1 MRSLRTAVLL
11 VVLALSVAV
20 GLATC
25 GDDADDGEASDG
37 RVDVPFRAP
46 EVSGTLSLVAE
57 DGLARVRLVDASDPY
72 FEGMGLLRPVGPDG
86 EVLLVDEA
94 GSLVAVEDLV
104 EGMPVDVWVGSACAE
119 SYPVQCGIEAIRV
132 DTGLGG

>member
-1 MRSLRTAVLL
+1 MRSLRTPFLL
-11 VVLALSVAV
+11 VVLALAVAV
-20 GLATC
+20 GLASC

-46 EVSGTLSLVAE
+46 EVSGTLSLVA
-57 DGLARVRLVDASDPY
+57 DDLSPVRLVDASDPY

-86 EVLLVDEA
+86 EVLVVDESGA
-94 GSLVAVEDLV
+94 LLAVDDLV
-104 EGMPVDVWVGSACAE
+104 EGMHVDVWVGSACAE
-119 SYPVQCGIEAIRV
+119 SYPVQCGIEALRV